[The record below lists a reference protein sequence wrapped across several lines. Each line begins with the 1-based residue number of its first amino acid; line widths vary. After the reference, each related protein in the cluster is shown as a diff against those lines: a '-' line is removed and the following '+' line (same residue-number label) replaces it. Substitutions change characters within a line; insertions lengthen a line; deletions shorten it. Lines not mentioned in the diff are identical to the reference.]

1 MKLQL
6 LQENLE
12 KAVGITSRFASTK
25 AQLPILG
32 NILISTKK
40 SKIFI
45 SSTNLEI
52 SASVK
57 IGAKIEEEGEISIP
71 AKVITD
77 LVSNLPKET
86 INLESEKEQLKIS
99 TSGFSST
106 ILGMDSTDF
115 PKVPNSINEKESISF
130 SKKDLSESLNKVT
143 FATSVDETRP
153 ILTGVLFILDK
164 NSLSLVATD
173 GFRLSKKVI
182 NVGKLGDQKKQVV
195 IPKGILGEIGRGVF
209 EGESVLFNL
218 EENEKQVVFGLEDTI
233 LTSRLLEGDY
243 PDFEKIIPSQSNIKV
258 ILDKEEFL
266 RAVKLAS
273 IFARESA
280 NVVKIKILKD
290 SLKVSAESGQ
300 AGSQETKVDAKVE
313 GEASDINSGKF
324 EIAFNYRYLEDFLH
338 SVVGEEVEMN
348 FLNPTAAGV
357 FRDTSDS
364 DYLHLIMPVRV

>member
-115 PKVPNSINEKESISF
+115 PKVPNSIDEKESISF

-164 NSLSLVATD
+164 DSLSLVATD

-182 NVGKLGDQKKQVV
+182 NVGKLSDQKKQVV

-209 EGESVLFNL
+209 DGESVLFNL

-348 FLNPTAAGV
+348 FLNPTSAGV

>member
-6 LQENLE
+6 LQENL
-12 KAVGITSRFASTK
+12 KRAVDITSRFASTK

-52 SASVK
+52 SASVQ

-77 LVSNLPKET
+77 LISNLPKET
-86 INLESEKEQLKIS
+86 INLESEKEQLKVS

-115 PKVPNSINEKESISF
+115 PKVPNSINEERSISF
-130 SKKDLSESLNKVT
+130 SKKELSESLNKVT
-143 FATSVDETRP
+143 FSTSTDETRP

-173 GFRLSKKVI
+173 GFRLSKKII
-182 NVGKLGDQKKQVV
+182 NIEKLSSEKKQVV
-195 IPKGILGEIGRGVF
+195 IPKGILAEIGRGIF
-209 EGESVLFNL
+209 EGESILFEL
-218 EENEKQVVFGLEDTI
+218 EEAEKQVVFGLEDTV

-258 ILDKEEFL
+258 VLDKEELL

-273 IFARESA
+273 IFAREAA
-280 NVVKIKILKD
+280 NVIKIKILKD
-290 SLKVSAESGQ
+290 SIKVFAESGQ
-300 AGSQETKVDAKVE
+300 AGSQETKVDAKIEKEVNAE
-313 GEASDINSGKF
+313 F

-338 SVVGEEVEMN
+338 SVTGEEVEMN
-348 FLNPTAAGV
+348 YLNPTSAGV
-357 FRDTSDS
+357 FKDTSDPN
-364 DYLHLIMPVRV
+364 YLHLIMPVRI